1 MWEGEGEG
9 AAVGRRVRRDG
20 QEGMLGGGGGV
31 ERVGYAWDGGRAWGE
46 GMGGGDGGRG
56 VLKRVG
62 IALLPLR
69 GAPRSQR
76 SPPS

>member
-1 MWEGEGEG
+1 MV
-9 AAVGRRVRRDG
+9 VGG
-20 QEGMLGGGGGV
+20 FTG
-31 ERVGYAWDGGRAWGE
+31 VGYALDGGRGWGE

-56 VLKRVG
+56 VLKGVG
-62 IALLPLR
+62 IAWLPLR